1 MFTEADRD
9 LILSIPISQGNHADK
24 MIWSPEEKGIYS
36 VKSGYR
42 HLMGEFQNT
51 HIICWSALWNLP
63 IPPKER
69 NNRTWNSTKS
79 TELFILEEAKGYLAA
94 WQSCQATNTFPG
106 ISPPPIK
113 WTKPPCRWL
122 KINTDAALDHNF
134 KSTGFGIV
142 IRDSN
147 GSFMAAKFVKRSANS
162 VDNSLA
168 RDAVFNAGLLLAEAV
183 E

>member
-63 IPPKER
+63 IPPKVKIFVWQACL
-69 NNRTWNSTKS
+69 NILPTTDNL
-79 TELFILEEAKGYLAA
+79 ELKRVFVQTGCPLCHAQRETVSHLFFFLHGVFGKEWWRRVGNIRHLDNADFQDWLSLNLSSLNIQSASLSHCDVGYLE
-94 WQSCQATNTFPG
+94 G
-106 ISPPPIK
+106 
-113 WTKPPCRWL
+113 
-122 KINTDAALDHNF
+122 
-134 KSTGFGIV
+134 
-142 IRDSN
+142 
-147 GSFMAAKFVKRSANS
+147 
-162 VDNSLA
+162 
-168 RDAVFNAGLLLAEAV
+168 E